1 MSKQPLEPGSF
12 IQAHC
17 TRCKEVLRHTV
28 IALVRGR
35 PVRVKCNTC
44 GGEHAYKEHAP
55 PETATAPSRKG
66 TRPTKAGT
74 LEAEWSAQI
83 SAAAAKGERGK
94 DYATTGGFRPGD
106 VMSHPAFGLGVVQR
120 LTGPGK
126 VLVLFR
132 DGARTLLCRNAP

>member
-1 MSKQPLEPGSF
+1 MSTQPLEPGSF

-44 GGEHAYKEHAP
+44 GGEHAYKENAP
-55 PETATAPSRKG
+55 AEPATPARKSARPSKQ
-66 TRPTKAGT
+66 GT
-74 LEAEWSAQI
+74 LEAEWNTQI
-83 SAAAAKGERGK
+83 AAAAAKGGK
-94 DYATTGGFRPGD
+94 GKEYSTTGGFRAGD
-106 VMSHPAFGLGVVQR
+106 VLNHPAFGVGVVQR

-132 DGARTLLCRNAP
+132 DGARTLLCRSAS